1 MLDEALINDEKIKEQ
16 KGSLPEEQ
24 VMEVHLT
31 DIGDLYEYSHAGG
44 FSFSMMVLEKAK
56 TEEDELEHCPEYVKK
71 MFEK

>member
-31 DIGDLYEYSHAGG
+31 DIGDLYEYCHAGG
-44 FSFSMMVLEKAK
+44 FSFSMMVLEKPK
-56 TEEDELEHCPEYVKK
+56 VEEDELEHCPEYVKE
-71 MFEK
+71 MF